1 MLKLNNDIKI
11 LIISKQLDLKTN
23 RSVYK
28 NLAKKGYSID
38 IIVPNKEVQLSTDEK
53 KYLNIVCLKTFGFH
67 PRGFFIPNLYFF
79 FKKIKY
85 EHIFIENDIS
95 SIICFQICFIK
106 LFIKNTSI
114 SVFTLEN
121 IYKNYLALTFGAL
134 CKFNLKKIF
143 AYLVL
148 HFLEKFNKKYIS
160 KIFVFSNESYKIHK
174 SKFTNSEINKIPLG
188 IDHSIFTK
196 KIIKNNLLQFGKD
209 KKIIIGVF
217 GRIDKNRGSDLILKL
232 LIKKKKQLRF
242 EIILDCFHEYENN
255 YTRLLIK
262 KYKINFPNQLHL
274 INPSHEK
281 IAQYIQ
287 LSDLI
292 IIPSIETKNVKEQ
305 YGRLIVEAKLAKT
318 MIIASDIGA
327 FPETIK
333 NRGLIFKSN
342 FYSLEKK
349 FESILNLNYF
359 EKKKIIFI
367 NSKHSLRFQTSIS
380 QAEKIHEKIK

>member
-1 MLKLNNDIKI
+1 M
-11 LIISKQLDLKTN
+11 
-23 RSVYK
+23 
-28 NLAKKGYSID
+28 
-38 IIVPNKEVQLSTDEK
+38 
-53 KYLNIVCLKTFGFH
+53 
-67 PRGFFIPNLYFF
+67 
-79 FKKIKY
+79 
-85 EHIFIENDIS
+85 
-95 SIICFQICFIK
+95 
-106 LFIKNTSI
+106 
-114 SVFTLEN
+114 
-121 IYKNYLALTFGAL
+121 
-134 CKFNLKKIF
+134 
-143 AYLVL
+143 
-148 HFLEKFNKKYIS
+148 
-160 KIFVFSNESYKIHK
+160 
-174 SKFTNSEINKIPLG
+174 
-188 IDHSIFTK
+188 
-196 KIIKNNLLQFGKD
+196 
-209 KKIIIGVF
+209 
-217 GRIDKNRGSDLILKL
+217 
-232 LIKKKKQLRF
+232 
-242 EIILDCFHEYENN
+242 DCFHEYENN

>member
-1 MLKLNNDIKI
+1 MLKLNNVIKI

-28 NLAKKGYSID
+28 YLAKKGYSID

-67 PRGFFIPNLYFF
+67 PRVFFIPNLYFF
-79 FKKIKY
+79 LKKIKY

-134 CKFNLKKIF
+134 CKFHLKKIF
-143 AYLVL
+143 IYLAL

-160 KIFVFSNESYKIHK
+160 KIFVFSNDSYKIHK

-318 MIIASDIGA
+318 MIIVSDTGA

-359 EKKKIIFI
+359 EKKKIILI

-380 QAEKIHEKIK
+380 QAEKIHENIK